1 MYLAGYTMQE
11 IADVVGVHKDSVSET
26 CRKFIDLEKSDKLFA
41 SFQDSEFET
50 PIIQEGQER
59 GEIRTAGNIDKFNC
73 IEREQLKSAK
83 TLDDLGITRKE
94 SSTFQQIAGIC

>member
-26 CRKFIDLEKSDKLFA
+26 CRKFIDLEKSDKLLA

-59 GEIRTAGNIDKFNC
+59 GEIRKPNEPDSMYVPGGNIP
-73 IEREQLKSAK
+73 K
-83 TLDDLGITRKE
+83 TLSDIGITRKE